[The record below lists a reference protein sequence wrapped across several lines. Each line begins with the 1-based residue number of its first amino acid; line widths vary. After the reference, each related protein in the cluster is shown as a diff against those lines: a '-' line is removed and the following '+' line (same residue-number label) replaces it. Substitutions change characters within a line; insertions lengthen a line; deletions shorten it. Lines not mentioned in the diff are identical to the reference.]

1 MIHTEKINVVRISI
15 WTLIITGLFVIKAV
29 KKERK
34 RRLILTIIMFLLIIA
49 LFIALFEVIP

>member
-15 WTLIITGLFVIKAV
+15 WALIITGLFVIKAV

-34 RRLILTIIMFLLIIA
+34 RRHILAIIMFLLIIA